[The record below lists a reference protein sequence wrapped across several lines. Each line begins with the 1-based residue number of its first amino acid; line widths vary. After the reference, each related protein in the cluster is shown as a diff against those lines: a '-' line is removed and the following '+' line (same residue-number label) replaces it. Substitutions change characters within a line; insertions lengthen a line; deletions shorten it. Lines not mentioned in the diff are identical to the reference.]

1 MPLVDGWET
10 IAEAEAAL
18 GLPAR
23 SLQETLDAYNAHA
36 GRGDDPD
43 FHKHPDWL
51 RPLDH
56 PPYAAFDASVG
67 RGVYVGFTVGGLR
80 VSLDGEVLTEEG
92 DAIPACSR
100 RARARRTSCSDSAG
114 YCSGICLGEAA
125 YFGRRGRNA
134 RRRPRQ
140 PDSRRGRSSRRVCMT
155 SSTLP
160 SGSDTIALDRAGP

>member
-36 GRGDDPD
+36 RQGEDPD

-51 RPLDH
+51 TPLDR

-92 DAIPACSR
+92 NAIPGLFAAGTC
-100 RARARRTSCSDSAG
+100 TSNIVHDSAG

-125 YFGRRGRNA
+125 YFGRRAGTA
-134 RRRPRQ
+134 PRRATH
-140 PDSRRGRSSRRVCMT
+140 RRGQVALCMT

-160 SGSDTIALDRAGP
+160 SGSDTMALDVPGRSS